1 MKAVSSSGRK
11 ACNRLCNSSA
21 SNATSL
27 VEIGD
32 RAFLDA
38 VLHGTLVMPP
48 RVRTIGSEAFWNTEL
63 TGLDLSKATSLVE
76 IGGRS
81 FADTN
86 LEGTLVIPPTVATIG
101 HKAFQYTKLTYLDFL
116 TNKIEMHNFR
126 ARYDP
131 LPPT

>member
-1 MKAVSSSGRK
+1 
-11 ACNRLCNSSA
+11 
-21 SNATSL
+21 
-27 VEIGD
+27 
-32 RAFLDA
+32 
-38 VLHGTLVMPP
+38 MPP